1 MKIKKLLTLLAIS
14 SMIVACGA
22 KTNKGSS
29 SSDQPA
35 PDSSVSAPAS
45 SDDGSSDSAPAP
57 SASGNPDSSAPD
69 ASSSAPAPSSDSS
82 APAPSSSSSAPA
94 PSSSSS
100 APAPSSSSSA
110 PAPSSS
116 SSAPAPSSSSSEP
129 APSSSSSSSSSS
141 SQAATLSSIEVTTP
155 PTKVEYTTDDTAL
168 DPSGIVVTG
177 TYSDG
182 STKVI
187 EAGYTF
193 SEVDFSAVGPQ
204 TVTVTYE
211 GLTATFEIT
220 ISQAKPTDWTADEKA
235 LFESACYGFVP
246 TFFYGPDYGLGEL
259 KWTLANNGT
268 LYAEGGNLEAPAEG
282 ADFAFKP
289 VAESLV
295 NDGFVIS
302 SEPDPAASSPTY
314 HYTLLK
320 QVTYQEST
328 RYIRARLSA
337 ADAKGNFAA
346 AGEFYMDFSDPYYYS
361 WDATGWG
368 AILKSAFKTDI
379 DFPTLPD
386 GLYEKTFTNYVSMYV
401 SYMGYCPITVDGLGV
416 GFDPAPILANFEN
429 ENWEVAPASLAE
441 DEFDYVSASKDGK
454 LRIEI
459 SFDRAHGTADFTFTR
474 QDAIDDMVKVVAD
487 QMGLKAFA
495 FDAGETSSSYYFVI
509 ELGEGETLPQA
520 RDRYAELLV
529 GDGVA
534 RKFTRVN
541 YSDEED
547 DVKANYVYEAPEES
561 EDDNI
566 RVTLYADKLTSGTPY
581 LGVVVR
587 EYTPFSQDLLNY
599 CTVFGLDPFNL
610 SVDSDSGDYFI
621 DINITEELT
630 QDEMIARYANMLI
643 ADAALDNPV
652 VGASQVGDVV
662 ASVNDEGIGYKY
674 VTYANDTT
682 LVLIYAAVKK
692 AADGSISRLV
702 ELIFQDYNPA
712 PESAWVDA
720 LSATLGVTLAW
731 QNDNGCF
738 YSGGQINLGENTYQQ
753 VSSYYANM
761 LMNADE
767 NLELLSIQSASTYYV
782 ITLYGEDGYIEIQC
796 FKSSNGYDYLSFF
809 VYLFEHPEY
818 DPFVNAIIA
827 ATGVS
832 LVYVEEGD
840 FYYGL
845 NENVNA
851 GLSLQQYGKT
861 IATGYSIGKQL
872 VAATGLQFSFD
883 TTQSGLNADPEDY
896 YYLATFT
903 NPDGYVVEMYLLGN
917 ENGMFTGYIQ
927 VYVYAPSEDAGE

>member
-1 MKIKKLLTLLAIS
+1 MEAFFMKIKKLLTLLAIS
-14 SMIVACGA
+14 SMIVACGP
-22 KTNKGSS
+22 KKNTGDS
-29 SSDQPA
+29 SSDNQSN
-35 PDSSVSAPAS
+35 PDSSESAPAVS
-45 SDDGSSDSAPAP
+45 SDDGSSESAPADSSDSAPAT
-57 SASGNPDSSAPD
+57 SDSGNPDSSAPD

-116 SSAPAPSSSSSEP
+116 SS
-129 APSSSSSSSSSS
+129 SSSS
-141 SQAATLSSIEVTTP
+141 SQTPVTLTGIEVTTP
-155 PTKVEYTTDDTAL
+155 PTKLDYTTDDTAL
-168 DPSGIVVTG
+168 DPAGMVLTAS
-177 TYSDG
+177 YSDG
-182 STKVI
+182 STQVV

-268 LYAEGGNLEAPAEG
+268 LYAEGGNLDAPAEG
-282 ADFAFKP
+282 ENFAFKP

-302 SEPDPAASSPTY
+302 SEPNPTASSPTY
-314 HYTLLK
+314 HYTLVK
-320 QVTYQEST
+320 EVSYQEST
-328 RYIRARLSA
+328 RYLRARLSA
-337 ADAKGNFAA
+337 TDARGNFAA
-346 AGEFYMDFSDPYYYS
+346 SGEFYIDFSDPYYYS
-361 WDATGWG
+361 WAETGWG
-368 AILKSAFKTDI
+368 ATLKDAFSADI
-379 DFPTLPD
+379 DFPQLPD
-386 GLYEKTFTNYVSMYV
+386 GLYEKSFSNYVAMYV
-401 SYMGYCPITVDGLGV
+401 SYMGYCPVSVSGLGV
-416 GFDPAPILANFEN
+416 GFDPAPILANFSN
-429 ENWEVAPASLAE
+429 NDWDVAPASLAA
-441 DEFDYVSASKDGK
+441 DDYDYVAASKNGK
-454 LRIEI
+454 FRIEI
-459 SFDRAHGTADFTFTR
+459 AFDRAKGNADFTFTR
-474 QDAIDDMVKVVAD
+474 QDAIEDMVKVVAD

-495 FDAGETSSSYYFVI
+495 FEAGETASSYYFAI
-509 ELGEGETLPQA
+509 QLNENETLPQA
-520 RDRYAELLV
+520 RDRYAEFLV
-529 GDGVA
+529 GEGA
-534 RKFTRVN
+534 QRKFTRVN
-541 YSDEED
+541 YSDEEG
-547 DVKANYVYEAPEES
+547 DVKANYVYQAPEES

-566 RVTLYADKLTSGTPY
+566 RVTLYADTLKSGTPY
-581 LGVVVR
+581 IGVVVR
-587 EYTPFSQDLLNY
+587 EYVPFSQDILNY

-621 DINITEELT
+621 DITVKEELT
-630 QDEMIARYANMLI
+630 QDEMIAPYVNLLL
-643 ADAALDNPV
+643 ADAASESPV

-662 ASVNDEGIGYKY
+662 ASVDADGYGYKY
-674 VTYANDTT
+674 VKYANDTT

-692 AADGSISRLV
+692 GADGAADTRLV
-702 ELIFQDYNPA
+702 EIVFQDYNPA
-712 PESAWVDA
+712 PESAWVDS

-731 QNDNGCF
+731 QNDGGCF
-738 YSGGQINLGENTYQQ
+738 YSGGQINLGESTYQQ
-753 VSSYYANM
+753 VSSYYASM

-782 ITLYGEDGYIEIQC
+782 ITLFGSDGYIEIQC

-851 GLSLQQYGKT
+851 GLSLKQYGQT
-861 IATGYSIGKQL
+861 IAVGYSIGKQL
-872 VAATGLQFSFD
+872 VAASGLQFSFD
-883 TTQSGLNADPEDY
+883 ATQSELNADPEDY

-917 ENGMFTGYIQ
+917 ENGMFTGYIE